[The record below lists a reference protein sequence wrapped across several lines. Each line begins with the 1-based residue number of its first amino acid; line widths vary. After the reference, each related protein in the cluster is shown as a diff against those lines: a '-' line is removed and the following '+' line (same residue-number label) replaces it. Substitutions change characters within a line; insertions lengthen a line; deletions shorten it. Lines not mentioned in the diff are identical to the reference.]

1 MVNYPQVLFSFSK
14 RLTFP
19 RRYQRHCMSIAL
31 AGLLSGCA
39 ASPFLGNAEKV
50 DASQKVT
57 TYFDYNLQS
66 ASGQDVS
73 LSRFVEEIKDAD
85 VVLVGEWHTHT
96 GIHRFQT
103 ELLQAMLA
111 AGDDVTLSME
121 QFTRDKQAVVNT
133 YLAGEIGEGT
143 LITQANAWP
152 NYSSDYRP
160 LVELAKTNNIDII
173 AANAP
178 KHLIRCIGKE
188 GISYVDKLPADQRTW
203 LAANINTQ
211 NSAYKTYFMAS
222 MHHGDESQ
230 NEDKFAAQVTW
241 DETMAESIVNYLA
254 DHSNSLLAGNSNT
267 PLTDDLSKL
276 SVGSRHKQ
284 VLHIAGKFHT
294 ENGLGTAA
302 SILARAPELKVVI
315 VTPVDV
321 TNSVTNSVTRSAN
334 SELTTGAKTSTDY
347 RLQVITPPKQFV
359 TKANM
364 MASFKHLSKRNDKL
378 TCIK

>member
-1 MVNYPQVLFSFSK
+1 MFNYPQALFTSTK
-14 RLTFP
+14 LL
-19 RRYQRHCMSIAL
+19 RRYKRNGMRIAL

-39 ASPFLGNAEKV
+39 ASPSLDIADK
-50 DASQKVT
+50 ASYKQEVT

-66 ASGQDVS
+66 SSGQDIS

-111 AGDDVTLSME
+111 AGDDVALSME
-121 QFTRDKQAVVNT
+121 QFTRDKQTVVDA

-143 LITQANAWP
+143 LITRANAWP

-178 KHLIRCIGKE
+178 KHIIRCIGTE
-188 GISYVDKLPADQRTW
+188 GMNYVAQLPAEQRTW

-211 NSAYKTYFMAS
+211 DSAYKTHFMAS

-230 NEDKFAAQVTW
+230 NENKFAAQVTW

-267 PLTDDLSKL
+267 PLTDEPSNVF
-276 SVGSRHKQ
+276 VGGRHKQ

-321 TNSVTNSVTRSAN
+321 TST
-334 SELTTGAKTSTDY
+334 LTTADKTSNDY
-347 RLQVITPPKQFV
+347 RLQVLVPPKQFV
-359 TKANM
+359 ISSNM
-364 MASFKHLSKRNDKL
+364 MASFKHLSKRNDELK
-378 TCIK
+378 CIE

>member
-1 MVNYPQVLFSFSK
+1 MFNFYQ
-14 RLTFP
+14 LTFSP
-19 RRYQRHCMSIAL
+19 APACKNDKRHCLSVAL
-31 AGLLSGCA
+31 ALVVTSVLSGCA
-39 ASPFLGNAEKV
+39 TSPVLDTVNNE
-50 DASQKVT
+50 SPRLEVT

-66 ASGQDVS
+66 ASGQDIS
-73 LSRFVEEIKDAD
+73 LSRFVAEIKDAD

-111 AGDDVTLSME
+111 AGDDVSLSME
-121 QFTRDKQAVVNT
+121 QFTRDKQAVVNS

-160 LVELAKTNNIDII
+160 LVELAKANNIDII

-178 KHLIRCIGKE
+178 KNIIRCIGTE
-188 GISYVDKLPADQRTW
+188 GMSYVDKLPAEQRTW

-211 NSAYKTYFMAS
+211 DSAYKAHFMAS

-230 NEDKFAAQVTW
+230 NENKFAAQVTW
-241 DETMAESIVNYLA
+241 DETMAESIVNYL
-254 DHSNSLLAGNSNT
+254 S
-267 PLTDDLSKL
+267 DDLNT
-276 SVGSRHKQ
+276 GKQ

-294 ENGLGTAA
+294 ENGLGTAS
-302 SILARAPELKVVI
+302 SILARAPELKIVI

-321 TNSVTNSVTRSAN
+321 NSVLVDTRDKAS
-334 SELTTGAKTSTDY
+334 DY

-359 TKANM
+359 KKANM

-378 TCIK
+378 TCIE

>member
-1 MVNYPQVLFSFSK
+1 MF
-14 RLTFP
+14 TFP
-19 RRYQRHCMSIAL
+19 QLLSPSLSVLKNYKPSVMSIFMVSAL
-31 AGLLSGCA
+31 AGCSVY
-39 ASPFLGNAEKV
+39 PT
-50 DASQKVT
+50 SQQPSTETVKPEVT

-66 ASGQDVS
+66 PSGQDMNVAD
-73 LSRFVEEIKDAD
+73 FVAQIKDAD

-103 ELLQAMLA
+103 ELLQAMLV

-121 QFTRDKQAVVNT
+121 QFTRDNQAVVNT
-133 YLAGEIGEGT
+133 YLAGEIGEGA
-143 LITQANAWP
+143 LIKQGNAWP

-160 LVELAKTNNIDII
+160 LVELAKVNSIDII

-178 KHLIRCIGKE
+178 KNIIRCISKE
-188 GISYVDKLPADQRTW
+188 GISYVDKLPADERAW
-203 LAANINTQ
+203 LAENINTQ
-211 NSAYKTYFMAS
+211 DSPYKTHFMAS

-230 NEDKFAAQVTW
+230 NENKFASQVTW
-241 DETMAESIVNYLA
+241 DETMAESIVNYLVEYP
-254 DHSNSLLAGNSNT
+254 D
-267 PLTDDLSKL
+267 
-276 SVGSRHKQ
+276 KQ

-321 TNSVTNSVTRSAN
+321 NNALVDNKGTAS
-334 SELTTGAKTSTDY
+334 DY

-359 TKANM
+359 KKANM
-364 MASFKHLSKRNDKL
+364 MASFKNLSKRNDKL
-378 TCIK
+378 ICIE

>member
-1 MVNYPQVLFSFSK
+1 MSIFSSFSLPADVLK
-14 RLTFP
+14 KYTVNG
-19 RRYQRHCMSIAL
+19 MTIML
-31 AGLLSGCA
+31 AVAATGCVTTPFSDRA
-39 ASPFLGNAEKV
+39 TEASNTDKV
-50 DASQKVT
+50 I

-66 ASGQDVS
+66 PSGLNINLQD
-73 LSRFVEEIKDAD
+73 FVTDVENAD

-121 QFTRDKQAVVNT
+121 QFTRDNQAVVNT
-133 YLAGEIGEGT
+133 YLAGEIGEGA
-143 LITQANAWP
+143 LIKQGNAWP

-160 LVELAKTNNIDII
+160 LVELAKVNSIDII

-178 KHLIRCIGKE
+178 KNIIRCISKE
-188 GISYVDKLPADQRTW
+188 GISYVDKLPADERAW
-203 LAANINTQ
+203 LAENINTQ
-211 NSAYKTYFMAS
+211 DSPYKTHFMAS

-230 NEDKFAAQVTW
+230 NENKFASQVTW

-254 DHSNSLLAGNSNT
+254 EYPD
-267 PLTDDLSKL
+267 
-276 SVGSRHKQ
+276 KQ

-321 TNSVTNSVTRSAN
+321 NNALVDNKGTAS
-334 SELTTGAKTSTDY
+334 DY

-359 TKANM
+359 KKANM
-364 MASFKHLSKRNDKL
+364 MASFKNLSKRNDKL